1 MYFLIAKSFLALHG
15 GEKPNV
21 RSVFSLGA
29 PKFAAQQRKR
39 PVDDNC
45 LLGSLKLMKS
55 ERT

>member
-1 MYFLIAKSFLALHG
+1 MG
-15 GEKPNV
+15 DEKPSV
-21 RSVFSLGA
+21 GSVFSLLGA